1 MVRITGQRR
10 PDRGTVSADQAPT
23 AIIGRPHMTEPSPLF
38 RDSSGHRLLAV
49 SPKTVNRSE
58 ECREHHGVDPNV
70 FAKLLTHHKWELGDI
85 GLALFVSHRHDTD
98 VFPVLG
104 EGIFE
109 GQRARRI
116 FLWRQIVDGDGI

>member
-1 MVRITGQRR
+1 
-10 PDRGTVSADQAPT
+10 
-23 AIIGRPHMTEPSPLF
+23 MTEPSPLF
-38 RDSSGHRLLAV
+38 RDSSSGRRLLAV
-49 SPKTVNRSE
+49 SPKTVNRSD
-58 ECREHHGVDPNV
+58 ECREHHGVDPNA

-98 VFPVLG
+98 EFPVLG

-109 GQRARRI
+109 GQRACRI